1 MKIID
6 TGITLTNR
14 QVYTQIQKWRISD
27 ALLLRI
33 LEKIL
38 GENNQYNSLM

>member
-1 MKIID
+1 MKIVD
-6 TGITLTNR
+6 TGITLNNR
-14 QVYTQIQKWRISD
+14 QVYTQIKQWRIGD